1 MKVGYNGFTVE
12 FGNDDIKEA
21 TKVLAS
27 LWQKLISHFNV
38 NKIQDFNV
46 ALIDGRYD
54 ITGYIISYGVVRT
67 SAKKIK
73 EILDNFKLPF
83 RIPPVYL
90 LEDIFDEKILIKNS
104 GELNGYESDTPEL
117 SDMNFVIRIQF

>member
-90 LEDIFDEKILIKNS
+90 LDDIFDEKILIKNS
-104 GELNGYESDTPEL
+104 GELNGYEPDTPEL